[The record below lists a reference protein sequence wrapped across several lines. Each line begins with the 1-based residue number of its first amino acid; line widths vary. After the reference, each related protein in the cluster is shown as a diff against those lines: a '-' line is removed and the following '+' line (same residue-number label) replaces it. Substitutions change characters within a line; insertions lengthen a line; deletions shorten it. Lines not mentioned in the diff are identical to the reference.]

1 MENNEE
7 KNTQD
12 EVIDSLAKKVTQLEN
27 RQQKVEEL
35 NLSTLPQKLKELE
48 TKVTETTNMRIL
60 DYSKHLE
67 RFDKQLNGFAAKI
80 DAIPKEVR
88 VKTTLQ
94 FDTKSK
100 FVIKIILYMGLA
112 ILVLLATVISLRI
125 EISRR
130 ADDKKNRYIIVQ
142 GLFPKTARYVDS
154 VYINNEDSLVK
165 VAKNNIEEQQKLID
179 AAVAAKETAE
189 QAKQAEDNLQKL
201 NAKKHPEKKRRGKK

>member
-1 MENNEE
+1 MEHNEE

-35 NLSTLPQKLKELE
+35 NLSTLPSKIKELE
-48 TKVTETTNMRIL
+48 NKVTETTNMRIL
-60 DYSKHLE
+60 DYSKQLDQ
-67 RFDKQLNGFAAKI
+67 FGKQLNGFDGKI

-100 FVIKIILYMGLA
+100 FVIKIILYMGLS
-112 ILVLLATVISLRI
+112 ILVLLAAVISVWI
-125 EISRR
+125 ENGRR
-130 ADDKKNRYIIVQ
+130 ADDKNKYIIVQ
-142 GLFPKTARYVDS
+142 GLFPKTARYIDS
-154 VYINNEDSLVK
+154 VYINNADSLLK
-165 VAKNNIEEQQKLID
+165 ASKTNIEEQQKLID

-189 QAKQAEDNLQKL
+189 QAKQAEDNLQQLKG
-201 NAKKHPEKKRRGKK
+201 KKQPEKKRRGKK

>member
-130 ADDKKNRYIIVQ
+130 ADDKNRYIIVQ

-189 QAKQAEDNLQKL
+189 QAKQAEDNLQQLKG
-201 NAKKHPEKKRRGKK
+201 KKQPEKKRRGKK